1 MNEDGTMNE
10 NAANYEGMD
19 RFDCRKQIVKDLEDL
34 GVLFKIEEHQHSVG
48 HSERSGA
55 VVEPYLSTQWF
66 VKMKPLADQALG
78 LQETEETKVTFVPE
92 RFENTYSRWMEN
104 IRDWCI
110 SRQLW
115 WGHRIPAWHHKETG
129 EIYVGMEAPSDL
141 ENWEQDED
149 VLDTWFSSA
158 LWPFTTMGW
167 PDTDSADFKRY
178 YPTNVLV
185 TGYDILPF
193 WVSRMIFQG
202 KEFTGERPFK
212 DVLIH
217 GLIRDADGRKMSKSL
232 GNGVDPQDV
241 IKKYGADSLRFFLA
255 TGSTPGNDLRF
266 YWEKVESTW
275 NFGNKI
281 WNASRFAL
289 MNLDGLTFDQIDLTT
304 EKTIADK
311 WILTKLGET
320 AEAVTHAIDK
330 YEFGEAGRL
339 LYSFIWDDVCDWY
352 IEMAKL
358 TLYGEEEQAKATT
371 RSVLAHV
378 LDQTM
383 RMLHPFMPFITEE
396 IWQHLP
402 HQGESITVAEWPTHN
417 ASHHFPEALE
427 DMETLKA
434 LIKSIR
440 NTRSELNVPMS
451 KQIELMIRPSNE
463 AFAERLNRGRSYIE
477 KFANPSDL
485 QIATSLK
492 TPEKA
497 MSHALTGME
506 LFLPLAGLLDIDAEV
521 KRLDKEKEKLSKE
534 VERIEKKLAN
544 QGFIAKAPANVVE
557 EEKSKKQDYEAK
569 RQSVIDRIAELKA

>member
-1 MNEDGTMNE
+1 
-10 NAANYEGMD
+10 
-19 RFDCRKQIVKDLEDL
+19 
-34 GVLFKIEEHQHSVG
+34 
-48 HSERSGA
+48 
-55 VVEPYLSTQWF
+55 
-66 VKMKPLADQALG
+66 
-78 LQETEETKVTFVPE
+78 
-92 RFENTYSRWMEN
+92 
-104 IRDWCI
+104 
-110 SRQLW
+110 
-115 WGHRIPAWHHKETG
+115 
-129 EIYVGMEAPSDL
+129 
-141 ENWEQDED
+141 
-149 VLDTWFSSA
+149 
-158 LWPFTTMGW
+158 
-167 PDTDSADFKRY
+167 
-178 YPTNVLV
+178 
-185 TGYDILPF
+185 
-193 WVSRMIFQG
+193 
-202 KEFTGERPFK
+202 
-212 DVLIH
+212 
-217 GLIRDADGRKMSKSL
+217 
-232 GNGVDPQDV
+232 
-241 IKKYGADSLRFFLA
+241 
-255 TGSTPGNDLRF
+255 
-266 YWEKVESTW
+266 
-275 NFGNKI
+275 
-281 WNASRFAL
+281 
-289 MNLDGLTFDQIDLTT
+289 
-304 EKTIADK
+304 
-311 WILTKLGET
+311 
-320 AEAVTHAIDK
+320 
-330 YEFGEAGRL
+330 
-339 LYSFIWDDVCDWY
+339 
-352 IEMAKL
+352 MAKL

-506 LFLPLAGLLDIDAEV
+506 LFLPLAGLLDLDAEV
-521 KRLDKEKEKLSKE
+521 NRLDKEKEKLSKE